1 MPRTAKKKKPAI
13 SSAKA
18 SKYDAHHKVIDNTYG
33 DFADLRHQLSESKE
47 DVAERAALL
56 KLFSECA
63 DSQRSW
69 LLLEDYFSKLTLSRK
84 DFSADDW
91 WGGLTQLSGDTR
103 LEELAL
109 VFMKSGRSVPNELMP
124 YANFSRF
131 AEVEQEEKDF
141 QLFKGLEEWMF
152 PPSPGH
158 LDAPRATI
166 QVYGRVVQD
175 KDLPGLNR
183 LGVEIHVIRPRTGD
197 RVKTLDDM
205 ADLTMRAA
213 HEQELFPADDWN
225 FIRWSSSIR
234 HDYDTEAELIPL
246 EGADLLK
253 WMVQWGKT
261 GRIALEG
268 EGKPIEFMG
277 RIIEM
282 EPDLEKDKSNL
293 YFTHTVKLPGKKSCP
308 MSDVVFFAGEPT
320 LALIGTEVFL
330 LRNAPSS
337 EVLGNWASKQKA
349 PVSKLTHRLLTNLR
363 KIKTTNGV
371 NWEQLCETHKA
382 TPRFVFEMAE
392 ETVRLKLLAKSESDK
407 SMWQWSGHEWI
418 REKSQKRKSIKP
430 EVLDDDRLEAA
441 VEWLK
446 RLDWF
451 TPEPGLWV
459 GDANPLFLESLHAAW
474 PDRPEA
480 DYVGDQEF
488 KRLFLQPKRLKPKL
502 IVRGSGIDWLSV
514 SAEWEE
520 EGMKLTD
527 RDLQQLAGASGSFVK
542 LPDAGWVQLDQ
553 KAVVEAQEAMADLGV
568 DGLTPIEQKI
578 GLEQAAHLDEE
589 GLAKFV
595 PTEELEELRGRLDEF
610 EGVDA
615 TELPENICAE
625 LRPYQKDGF
634 NFLCHLAKLK
644 LGGILADDMG
654 LGKTLQ
660 TLTWL
665 SWLKAN
671 RRKNAKPKPALV
683 ICPASVL
690 HNWRRESEKF
700 TPDMKVLVLESGQ
713 ARHNLRKFIPEHDIV
728 VTNYSILRRDLD
740 DLAKFAFRAVVLDE
754 AQFIKNPG
762 AQVTKSVKQL
772 KADHKLALTG
782 TPIENRMLDLW
793 SIVDFIQPNY
803 LGNQEHFG
811 QTYDLKVAE
820 KEEGAARIARRKLSA
835 KLRPLLLRRI
845 KKQVAKDLPDRVEQ
859 RLDCELPE
867 EQRKLYLAE
876 LKRSRE
882 QVMKAVKQ
890 KGIAKSKMHVLAA
903 LTRLRQICCHPGL
916 VGSDTGSGKMDTLFE
931 LVEPL
936 LEEGHKVLIFSQFVR
951 MLQILEKQ
959 CEDREIPTFLLT
971 GETKNRQEIVNQF
984 QEDESPSVF
993 LLSLRAAGTGLNLTS
1008 ASYVVIYDP
1017 WWNPAVEAQAID
1029 RTHRIGQTATVNAYK
1044 MISPGTVEEKIWDL
1058 QQQKAKTVS
1067 DVLGD
1072 DGFAKSLTQNDL
1084 EYLFSD

>member
-225 FIRWSSSIR
+225 FIRWSSGIR

-261 GRIALEG
+261 GRIELEG

-1044 MISPGTVEEKIWDL
+1044 MISPGTVEEKIWNV

>member
-1 MPRTAKKKKPAI
+1 MPRAAKKKKTSI

-47 DVAERAALL
+47 DVEERSSLL
-56 KLFSECA
+56 KMFADCP

-69 LLLEDYFSKLTLSRK
+69 LILEDYFDKLTLTRK
-84 DFSADDW
+84 DFSLDDW
-91 WGGLTQLSGDTR
+91 WGAMTQLKGDAR
-103 LEELAL
+103 LEQLAL

-124 YANFSRF
+124 YADFSRF
-131 AEVEQEEKDF
+131 AQVEEEEKDF
-141 QLFKGLEEWMF
+141 KLFKGLEEWMF
-152 PPSPGH
+152 PPSPSH
-158 LDAPRATI
+158 LDAPRASI
-166 QVYGRVVQD
+166 KVIAKIID
-175 KDLPGLNR
+175 DDDISGLNKFA
-183 LGVEIHVIRPRTGD
+183 VEIHVIRPRTGD
-197 RVKTLDDM
+197 RVKSLEDM

-213 HEQELFPADDWN
+213 HEQELFPSEDWQ
-225 FIRWSSSIR
+225 FIRWASDIR
-234 HDYDTEAELIPL
+234 HDYDEEAELIPL

-253 WMVQWGKT
+253 WLVQWGGT
-261 GRIALEG
+261 SRLTFEG
-268 EGKPIEFMG
+268 SNKSVRFMG
-277 RIIEM
+277 RVIEM
-282 EPDLEKDKSNL
+282 EPSLDKEKSNL
-293 YFTHTVKLPGKKSCP
+293 YFTHLVNLPNKKTCQ
-308 MSDVVFFAGEPT
+308 MADVTFFSGEPA
-320 LALIGTEVFL
+320 LALIESEVFL
-330 LRNAPSS
+330 LRNAPPA
-337 EVLGNWASKQKA
+337 EVLGGWKSKGRA
-349 PVSKLTHRLLTNLR
+349 PVSNLTHRLLTNLR
-363 KIKTTNGV
+363 KIKSTKGLE
-371 NWEQLCETHKA
+371 WEQLCQTHKA
-382 TPRFVFEMAE
+382 TPKFIFEMAD
-392 ETVRLKLLAKSESDK
+392 ETVNLKLEAKSEDDK
-407 SMWQWSGHEWI
+407 SIWQWSGHEWV
-418 REKSQKRKSIKP
+418 REKEQKKKTKKP
-430 EVLDDDRLEAA
+430 EVLDDERLEAA
-441 VEWLK
+441 VEWLR

-459 GDANPLFLESLHAAW
+459 GDANPFFLESLHAAW

-480 DYVGDQEF
+480 EYVGDTEF

-502 IVRGSGIDWLSV
+502 IVKGSGIDWLSV

-520 EGMKLTD
+520 EGLSLTD

-553 KAVVEAQEAMADLGV
+553 KAVIDAQEAMADLGV

-578 GLEQAAHLDEE
+578 GLEQAAHLDED
-589 GLAKFV
+589 GLSKFV
-595 PTEELEELRGRLDEF
+595 PSDELEQLRGRLDEF
-610 EGVDA
+610 EGVDV
-615 TELPENICAE
+615 TDLPDNVCAE

-634 NFLCHLAKLK
+634 NFLCHLSRLK
-644 LGGILADDMG
+644 LGGVLADDMG

-665 SWLKAN
+665 LWLKVN
-671 RRKNAKPKPALV
+671 RRKNTKPKPALV

-713 ARHNLRKFIPEHDIV
+713 ARHNLRKYIPEHDIV
-728 VTNYSILRRDLD
+728 VTNYSILRRDLE
-740 DLAKFAFRAVVLDE
+740 DLAKFSFKAVVLDE

-793 SIVDFIQPNY
+793 SIVDFIQPSY
-803 LGNQEHFG
+803 LGDQEHFT
-811 QTYDLKVAE
+811 QTYDIKVAE
-820 KEEGAARIARRKLSA
+820 KEEGVARIARRKLSA

-845 KKQVAKDLPDRVEQ
+845 KKQVAKDLPDRIEQ

-916 VGSDTGSGKMDTLFE
+916 VGSDTCSGKMDTLFE

-959 CEDREIPTFLLT
+959 FDDRKIPTFLLT
-971 GETKNRQEIVNQF
+971 GETKNRQEIVNEF
-984 QEDESPSVF
+984 QADESPSVF

-1029 RTHRIGQTATVNAYK
+1029 RTHRIGQTSTVNAYK

-1072 DGFAKSLTQNDL
+1072 EGFAKSLTQNDL

>member
-225 FIRWSSSIR
+225 FIRWSSGIR

-261 GRIALEG
+261 GRIELEG

-1084 EYLFSD
+1084 EFLFSD

>member
-1 MPRTAKKKKPAI
+1 MP
-13 SSAKA
+13 
-18 SKYDAHHKVIDNTYG
+18 
-33 DFADLRHQLSESKE
+33 
-47 DVAERAALL
+47 DV
-56 KLFSECA
+56 
-63 DSQRSW
+63 
-69 LLLEDYFSKLTLSRK
+69 
-84 DFSADDW
+84 
-91 WGGLTQLSGDTR
+91 
-103 LEELAL
+103 
-109 VFMKSGRSVPNELMP
+109 GR
-124 YANFSRF
+124 
-131 AEVEQEEKDF
+131 D
-141 QLFKGLEEWMF
+141 
-152 PPSPGH
+152 
-158 LDAPRATI
+158 
-166 QVYGRVVQD
+166 
-175 KDLPGLNR
+175 
-183 LGVEIHVIRPRTGD
+183 
-197 RVKTLDDM
+197 
-205 ADLTMRAA
+205 
-213 HEQELFPADDWN
+213 
-225 FIRWSSSIR
+225 
-234 HDYDTEAELIPL
+234 
-246 EGADLLK
+246 
-253 WMVQWGKT
+253 
-261 GRIALEG
+261 
-268 EGKPIEFMG
+268 
-277 RIIEM
+277 
-282 EPDLEKDKSNL
+282 
-293 YFTHTVKLPGKKSCP
+293 
-308 MSDVVFFAGEPT
+308 FFAGEPT

-330 LRNAPSS
+330 LRNAPSA

-392 ETVRLKLLAKSESDK
+392 DTVRLKLLAKSESDN

-418 REKSQKRKSIKP
+418 REKSQKRKSKKP

-520 EGMKLTD
+520 EGLKLTD

-610 EGVDA
+610 EGVDV

-671 RRKNAKPKPALV
+671 RRKNSKPKPALV

-845 KKQVAKDLPDRVEQ
+845 KKQVAKDLPDRIEQ

-867 EQRKLYLAE
+867 EQRMLYLAE

-916 VGSDTGSGKMDTLFE
+916 VGSDTSSGKMDTLFE

-1084 EYLFSD
+1084 EFLFSD

>member
-1 MPRTAKKKKPAI
+1 M
-13 SSAKA
+13 
-18 SKYDAHHKVIDNTYG
+18 D
-33 DFADLRHQLSESKE
+33 
-47 DVAERAALL
+47 
-56 KLFSECA
+56 
-63 DSQRSW
+63 
-69 LLLEDYFSKLTLSRK
+69 
-84 DFSADDW
+84 
-91 WGGLTQLSGDTR
+91 
-103 LEELAL
+103 
-109 VFMKSGRSVPNELMP
+109 
-124 YANFSRF
+124 
-131 AEVEQEEKDF
+131 
-141 QLFKGLEEWMF
+141 
-152 PPSPGH
+152 
-158 LDAPRATI
+158 
-166 QVYGRVVQD
+166 
-175 KDLPGLNR
+175 
-183 LGVEIHVIRPRTGD
+183 
-197 RVKTLDDM
+197 
-205 ADLTMRAA
+205 
-213 HEQELFPADDWN
+213 
-225 FIRWSSSIR
+225 
-234 HDYDTEAELIPL
+234 
-246 EGADLLK
+246 
-253 WMVQWGKT
+253 
-261 GRIALEG
+261 LEG
-268 EGKPIEFMG
+268 EKKPIEFLG

-282 EPDLEKDKSNL
+282 EPHLDKSKSEL
-293 YFTHTVKLPGKKSCP
+293 FFTHEVILPGKKTCALSE
-308 MSDVVFFAGEPT
+308 VRFFAGEPA
-320 LALIGTEVFL
+320 LALICNEVFL
-330 LRNAPSS
+330 LRNPPPQ
-337 EVLGNWASKQKA
+337 EVLGNWAKMQKA
-349 PVSKLTHRLLTNLR
+349 PVSKLTHRLLTKLR
-363 KIKTTNGV
+363 KITTTNGV
-371 NWEQLCETHKA
+371 NWSQLCKTHKA
-382 TPRFVFEMAE
+382 KPRFVFEMAND
-392 ETVRLKLLAKSESDK
+392 TVRLKLLAKSESDK
-407 SMWQWSGHEWI
+407 SLWQWNGHEWI
-418 REKSQKRKSIKP
+418 HEQSGSQKANKP

-441 VEWLK
+441 VAWLQ

-459 GDANPLFLESLHAAW
+459 GDANPHFLESLHTAW
-474 PDRPEA
+474 PDKPDAE
-480 DYVGDQEF
+480 YLGDEEF

-527 RDLQQLAGASGSFVK
+527 RDLQQLAGASGNFVN

-553 KAVVEAQEAMADLGV
+553 KAVQDAQEAMADLGV
-568 DGLTPIEQKI
+568 DGLSALEQKI
-578 GLEQAAHLDEE
+578 RIEQAAHLDED

-595 PTEELEELRGRLDEF
+595 PSEELEQLRGRLDEF
-610 EGVDA
+610 EGVEVTA
-615 TELPENICAE
+615 LPDGVCAQM
-625 LRPYQKDGF
+625 RPYQLDGF

-665 SWLKAN
+665 SWLRTS
-671 RRKNAKPKPALV
+671 RRKNAKTKPSLV
-683 ICPASVL
+683 VCPASVL
-690 HNWRRESEKF
+690 HNWRRESERF

-713 ARHNLRKFIPEHDIV
+713 ARHNLRKKVPDHDIV
-728 VTNYSILRRDLD
+728 VTNYSILRRDLEA
-740 DLAKFAFRAVVLDE
+740 LSKFDFRAIILDE
-754 AQFIKNPG
+754 AQFIKNPS
-762 AQVTKSVKQL
+762 AQVTKSVKEL

-793 SIVDFIQPNY
+793 SIVDFVQPNY
-803 LGNQEHFG
+803 LGNQDHFS
-811 QTYDLKVAE
+811 QVYDLRGAE
-820 KEEGAARIARRKLSA
+820 KDESAARIARRKLSA
-835 KLRPLLLRRI
+835 KLRPLLLRRV

-890 KGIAKSKMHVLAA
+890 KGVAKSKMHVLAA

-916 VGSDTGSGKMDTLFE
+916 VGSDTESGKMDTLYE

-936 LEEGHKVLIFSQFVR
+936 LEEGHKVLVFSQFVR

-959 CEDREIPTFLLT
+959 CEDRAMPTYMLT
-971 GETKNRQEIVNQF
+971 GETKNRQDVVNAF
-984 QEDESPSVF
+984 QEDESPAVF

-1072 DGFAKSLTQNDL
+1072 DGFAKGLTTNDL

>member
-1 MPRTAKKKKPAI
+1 
-13 SSAKA
+13 
-18 SKYDAHHKVIDNTYG
+18 
-33 DFADLRHQLSESKE
+33 
-47 DVAERAALL
+47 
-56 KLFSECA
+56 
-63 DSQRSW
+63 
-69 LLLEDYFSKLTLSRK
+69 
-84 DFSADDW
+84 
-91 WGGLTQLSGDTR
+91 
-103 LEELAL
+103 
-109 VFMKSGRSVPNELMP
+109 
-124 YANFSRF
+124 
-131 AEVEQEEKDF
+131 
-141 QLFKGLEEWMF
+141 
-152 PPSPGH
+152 
-158 LDAPRATI
+158 
-166 QVYGRVVQD
+166 
-175 KDLPGLNR
+175 
-183 LGVEIHVIRPRTGD
+183 
-197 RVKTLDDM
+197 
-205 ADLTMRAA
+205 
-213 HEQELFPADDWN
+213 
-225 FIRWSSSIR
+225 
-234 HDYDTEAELIPL
+234 
-246 EGADLLK
+246 
-253 WMVQWGKT
+253 
-261 GRIALEG
+261 
-268 EGKPIEFMG
+268 
-277 RIIEM
+277 
-282 EPDLEKDKSNL
+282 
-293 YFTHTVKLPGKKSCP
+293 
-308 MSDVVFFAGEPT
+308 
-320 LALIGTEVFL
+320 
-330 LRNAPSS
+330 
-337 EVLGNWASKQKA
+337 
-349 PVSKLTHRLLTNLR
+349 
-363 KIKTTNGV
+363 
-371 NWEQLCETHKA
+371 
-382 TPRFVFEMAE
+382 
-392 ETVRLKLLAKSESDK
+392 
-407 SMWQWSGHEWI
+407 
-418 REKSQKRKSIKP
+418 
-430 EVLDDDRLEAA
+430 
-441 VEWLK
+441 
-446 RLDWF
+446 
-451 TPEPGLWV
+451 
-459 GDANPLFLESLHAAW
+459 
-474 PDRPEA
+474 
-480 DYVGDQEF
+480 
-488 KRLFLQPKRLKPKL
+488 
-502 IVRGSGIDWLSV
+502 
-514 SAEWEE
+514 
-520 EGMKLTD
+520 
-527 RDLQQLAGASGSFVK
+527 
-542 LPDAGWVQLDQ
+542 GWVQLDQ
-553 KAVVEAQEAMADLGV
+553 KAVGEAQEAMADLGV

>member
-225 FIRWSSSIR
+225 FIRWSSGIR

-261 GRIALEG
+261 GRIELEG

-418 REKSQKRKSIKP
+418 REKSQKRQSIKP

>member
-1 MPRTAKKKKPAI
+1 
-13 SSAKA
+13 
-18 SKYDAHHKVIDNTYG
+18 
-33 DFADLRHQLSESKE
+33 
-47 DVAERAALL
+47 
-56 KLFSECA
+56 
-63 DSQRSW
+63 
-69 LLLEDYFSKLTLSRK
+69 
-84 DFSADDW
+84 
-91 WGGLTQLSGDTR
+91 
-103 LEELAL
+103 
-109 VFMKSGRSVPNELMP
+109 
-124 YANFSRF
+124 
-131 AEVEQEEKDF
+131 
-141 QLFKGLEEWMF
+141 
-152 PPSPGH
+152 
-158 LDAPRATI
+158 
-166 QVYGRVVQD
+166 
-175 KDLPGLNR
+175 
-183 LGVEIHVIRPRTGD
+183 
-197 RVKTLDDM
+197 
-205 ADLTMRAA
+205 
-213 HEQELFPADDWN
+213 
-225 FIRWSSSIR
+225 
-234 HDYDTEAELIPL
+234 
-246 EGADLLK
+246 
-253 WMVQWGKT
+253 
-261 GRIALEG
+261 
-268 EGKPIEFMG
+268 
-277 RIIEM
+277 
-282 EPDLEKDKSNL
+282 
-293 YFTHTVKLPGKKSCP
+293 
-308 MSDVVFFAGEPT
+308 
-320 LALIGTEVFL
+320 
-330 LRNAPSS
+330 
-337 EVLGNWASKQKA
+337 
-349 PVSKLTHRLLTNLR
+349 
-363 KIKTTNGV
+363 
-371 NWEQLCETHKA
+371 
-382 TPRFVFEMAE
+382 
-392 ETVRLKLLAKSESDK
+392 
-407 SMWQWSGHEWI
+407 
-418 REKSQKRKSIKP
+418 
-430 EVLDDDRLEAA
+430 
-441 VEWLK
+441 
-446 RLDWF
+446 
-451 TPEPGLWV
+451 
-459 GDANPLFLESLHAAW
+459 
-474 PDRPEA
+474 
-480 DYVGDQEF
+480 
-488 KRLFLQPKRLKPKL
+488 
-502 IVRGSGIDWLSV
+502 LSV

-520 EGMKLTD
+520 EGLSLTD

-553 KAVVEAQEAMADLGV
+553 KAVVDAQEAMADLGV

-578 GLEQAAHLDEE
+578 GLEQAAHLDED
-589 GLAKFV
+589 GLSKFV
-595 PTEELEELRGRLDEF
+595 PSNELEQLRGRLDEF

-615 TELPENICAE
+615 TDIPDNVCAE
-625 LRPYQKDGF
+625 LRPYQKEGF
-634 NFLCHLAKLK
+634 NFLCHLSRLK

-665 SWLKAN
+665 LWLKVN
-671 RRKNAKPKPALV
+671 RRKNAKAKPALV

-713 ARHNLRKFIPEHDIV
+713 ARHNLRKYIPEHDIV
-728 VTNYSILRRDLD
+728 VTNYSILRRDLEE
-740 DLAKFAFRAVVLDE
+740 LSKFAFRAVVLDE

-793 SIVDFIQPNY
+793 SIVDFIQPSY
-803 LGNQEHFG
+803 LGDQEHFG

-820 KEEGAARIARRKLSA
+820 KEEGVARIARRKLSA

-845 KKQVAKDLPDRVEQ
+845 KKQVAKDLPDRIEQ

-916 VGSDTGSGKMDTLFE
+916 VGSDTASGKMDTLFE

-959 CEDREIPTFLLT
+959 CEDRKIPTYLLT

-984 QEDESPSVF
+984 QEDEDPSVF

-1029 RTHRIGQTATVNAYK
+1029 RTHRIGQTSTVNAYK

-1058 QQQKAKTVS
+1058 QQQKAKTVA

-1072 DGFAKSLTQNDL
+1072 EGFAKNLTQNDL

>member
-225 FIRWSSSIR
+225 FIRWSSGIR

-261 GRIALEG
+261 GRIELEG
-268 EGKPIEFMG
+268 EVKPIEFMG

-1029 RTHRIGQTATVNAYK
+1029 RTPRIGQTATVNAYK

>member
-1 MPRTAKKKKPAI
+1 MPRTAKKKKPVI

-152 PPSPGH
+152 PPSLGH
-158 LDAPRATI
+158 LDAPRATVK
-166 QVYGRVVQD
+166 VYGRVIKD
-175 KDLPGLNR
+175 KELPGLNR

-225 FIRWSSSIR
+225 FVRWSSAIR
-234 HDYDTEAELIPL
+234 NDYDTEAELIPL

-253 WMVQWGKT
+253 WLVQWGKT
-261 GRIALEG
+261 DRIELES

-308 MSDVVFFAGEPT
+308 MSDVIFFAGEPT

-330 LRNAPSS
+330 LRNAPSA

-392 ETVRLKLLAKSESDK
+392 ETVRLKLLAKSESDN

-418 REKSQKRKSIKP
+418 REKSQKRKSKKP

-520 EGMKLTD
+520 EGLKLTD

-610 EGVDA
+610 EGVDV

-625 LRPYQKDGF
+625 LRPYQKEGF

-671 RRKNAKPKPALV
+671 RRKNSKPKPALV

-845 KKQVAKDLPDRVEQ
+845 KKQVAKDLPDRIEQ

-867 EQRKLYLAE
+867 EQRMLYLAE

-916 VGSDTGSGKMDTLFE
+916 VGSDTSSGKMDTLFE

-1084 EYLFSD
+1084 EFLFSD

>member
-1 MPRTAKKKKPAI
+1 MPRAVKKKKNTI

-47 DVAERAALL
+47 DVAERSSLL
-56 KLFSECA
+56 KMFADCP

-69 LLLEDYFSKLTLSRK
+69 LLLEDYFDKLTLARK
-84 DFSADDW
+84 DFSLDDW
-91 WGGLTQLSGDTR
+91 WGGVTQLKGDAR
-103 LEELAL
+103 LEQLAL

-124 YANFSRF
+124 YADFSRF
-131 AEVEQEEKDF
+131 AEVEEEEKDF
-141 QLFKGLEEWMF
+141 KLFKGLEEWMF
-152 PPSPGH
+152 PPTPVH
-158 LDAPRATI
+158 LDAPRANLKVI
-166 QVYGRVVQD
+166 AKIVEN
-175 KDLPGLNR
+175 KEIPGLSQ
-183 LGVEIHVIRPRTGD
+183 LGIEIHIIRPRTGD
-197 RVKTLDDM
+197 RIKSLEDM

-213 HEQELFPADDWN
+213 HEQELFSAEHWN
-225 FIRWSSSIR
+225 FIRWASDIR
-234 HDYDTEAELIPL
+234 HDYDVEAELILL
-246 EGADLLK
+246 EGADILR
-253 WMVQWGKT
+253 WMVQWGKSGIIGIGGT
-261 GRIALEG
+261 DDSMR
-268 EGKPIEFMG
+268 FMG
-277 RIIEM
+277 QIIEM
-282 EPDLEKDKSNL
+282 EPSLDNEKSNL
-293 YFTHTVKLPGKKSCP
+293 YFTHLIKMPDGKTCK
-308 MSDVVFFAGEPT
+308 MSDVSFFSGEPA
-320 LALIGTEVFL
+320 LAYINSEIFL
-330 LRNAPSS
+330 LRNSPAS
-337 EVLGNWASKQKA
+337 EILGSWASKEKA

-363 KIKTTNGV
+363 KIKSTKGL
-371 NWEQLCETHKA
+371 NWEQLCDTHKA
-382 TPRFVFEMAE
+382 TPKFVFEMAD
-392 ETVRLKLLAKSESDK
+392 ETVNLKLKAISETDK
-407 SMWQWSGHEWI
+407 SIWEWSGHEWM
-418 REKSQKRKSIKP
+418 REKEKKKNSKKP
-430 EVLDDDRLEAA
+430 EVLDDLRLEAA

-459 GDANPLFLESLHAAW
+459 GDANPLFLESLHSAW

-480 DYVGDQEF
+480 EYVGDSEF

-502 IVRGSGIDWLSV
+502 IVKGSGIDWLSV
-514 SAEWEE
+514 SAELEE
-520 EGMKLTD
+520 EGLSLTD

-553 KAVVEAQEAMADLGV
+553 QAVTDAQEAMADLGV

-589 GLAKFV
+589 GLSNFV
-595 PTEELEELRGRLDEF
+595 PSNELEQLRGRLDEF
-610 EGVDA
+610 EGIDA
-615 TELPENICAE
+615 TELPENVCAE

-634 NFLCHLAKLK
+634 NFLCHISKLK

-665 SWLKAN
+665 LWLKVS
-671 RRKNAKPKPALV
+671 RRKNAKAKPALV

-713 ARHNLRKFIPEHDIV
+713 ARHNLRKFIPENDIV
-728 VTNYSILRRDLD
+728 VTNYSILRRDLEE
-740 DLAKFAFRAVVLDE
+740 LSKFAFRAVVLDE

-803 LGNQEHFG
+803 LGDQEHFG
-811 QTYDLKVAE
+811 QTYDLKVSE
-820 KEEGAARIARRKLSA
+820 KEEGVARIARRKLSA

-845 KKQVAKDLPDRVEQ
+845 KKQVAKDLPDRIEQ

-916 VGSDTGSGKMDTLFE
+916 VGSDTASGKMDTLFE

-959 CEDREIPTFLLT
+959 FEDRKIPTYLLT
-971 GETKNRQEIVNQF
+971 GETKNRQEIVNDF
-984 QEDESPSVF
+984 QGDKDPSAF

-1029 RTHRIGQTATVNAYK
+1029 RTHRIGQTSTVNAYK

-1058 QQQKAKTVS
+1058 QQQKAKTVA

-1072 DGFAKSLTQNDL
+1072 ETFAKNLTQNDL

>member
-109 VFMKSGRSVPNELMP
+109 MFMKSGRSVPNELMP

-152 PPSPGH
+152 PPSLGH

-225 FIRWSSSIR
+225 FIRWSSGIR

-261 GRIALEG
+261 GRIELEG

-418 REKSQKRKSIKP
+418 REKSQKRKSNKP

>member
-1 MPRTAKKKKPAI
+1 
-13 SSAKA
+13 
-18 SKYDAHHKVIDNTYG
+18 
-33 DFADLRHQLSESKE
+33 
-47 DVAERAALL
+47 
-56 KLFSECA
+56 
-63 DSQRSW
+63 
-69 LLLEDYFSKLTLSRK
+69 LLEDYFSKLTLSRK

-91 WGGLTQLSGDTR
+91 WGDLTQLSGDTR
-103 LEELAL
+103 LEQLAL

-158 LDAPRATI
+158 LDAPRATVK
-166 QVYGRVVQD
+166 VYGRIVQD
-175 KDLPGLNR
+175 KELPGLNR
-183 LGVEIHVIRPRTGD
+183 LGVEIHVVRPRTGD

-225 FIRWSSSIR
+225 FIRWASGIR
-234 HDYDTEAELIPL
+234 SDYDTEAELIPL

-261 GRIALEG
+261 GRIELEG
-268 EGKPIEFMG
+268 EGNPIEFMG

-282 EPDLEKDKSNL
+282 EPDLEKGKSNL
-293 YFTHTVKLPGKKSCP
+293 YFTHTVKLPGKKSRP

-320 LALIGTEVFL
+320 LALIGAEVFL

-363 KIKTTNGV
+363 KIKTTNGI

-382 TPRFVFEMAE
+382 TPRFIFEMAE
-392 ETVRLKLLAKSESDK
+392 ETVRLKLLAKSESDQ

-418 REKSQKRKSIKP
+418 REKSQKRKSKKP
-430 EVLDDDRLEAA
+430 EVLDDERLEAS
-441 VEWLK
+441 VEWLR

-459 GDANPLFLESLHAAW
+459 GDATPLFLESLHAAW
-474 PDRPEA
+474 PDRPQA

-520 EGMKLTD
+520 EGMKLSD

-595 PTEELEELRGRLDEF
+595 PSGELEELRGRLDEF
-610 EGVDA
+610 EGVDV
-615 TELPENICAE
+615 TELPANICAE
-625 LRPYQKDGF
+625 LRPYQKEGF
-634 NFLCHLAKLK
+634 NFLCHLARLK

-665 SWLKAN
+665 KWLKSN

-811 QTYDLKVAE
+811 QIYDLKVAE

-916 VGSDTGSGKMDTLFE
+916 VGSDTSSGKMDTLFE

-984 QEDESPSVF
+984 QDDESPSVF

>member
-1 MPRTAKKKKPAI
+1 M
-13 SSAKA
+13 
-18 SKYDAHHKVIDNTYG
+18 
-33 DFADLRHQLSESKE
+33 
-47 DVAERAALL
+47 
-56 KLFSECA
+56 
-63 DSQRSW
+63 
-69 LLLEDYFSKLTLSRK
+69 
-84 DFSADDW
+84 
-91 WGGLTQLSGDTR
+91 
-103 LEELAL
+103 
-109 VFMKSGRSVPNELMP
+109 
-124 YANFSRF
+124 
-131 AEVEQEEKDF
+131 
-141 QLFKGLEEWMF
+141 
-152 PPSPGH
+152 
-158 LDAPRATI
+158 
-166 QVYGRVVQD
+166 
-175 KDLPGLNR
+175 
-183 LGVEIHVIRPRTGD
+183 
-197 RVKTLDDM
+197 
-205 ADLTMRAA
+205 
-213 HEQELFPADDWN
+213 
-225 FIRWSSSIR
+225 
-234 HDYDTEAELIPL
+234 
-246 EGADLLK
+246 
-253 WMVQWGKT
+253 
-261 GRIALEG
+261 
-268 EGKPIEFMG
+268 
-277 RIIEM
+277 
-282 EPDLEKDKSNL
+282 
-293 YFTHTVKLPGKKSCP
+293 
-308 MSDVVFFAGEPT
+308 
-320 LALIGTEVFL
+320 
-330 LRNAPSS
+330 
-337 EVLGNWASKQKA
+337 
-349 PVSKLTHRLLTNLR
+349 LTNLR

-392 ETVRLKLLAKSESDK
+392 ETVRLKLLAKSQSDN

-418 REKSQKRKSIKP
+418 REKSQKRKSKKP

-610 EGVDA
+610 EGVDV

-671 RRKNAKPKPALV
+671 RRKNSKPKPALV

-867 EQRKLYLAE
+867 EQRTLYLAE

-916 VGSDTGSGKMDTLFE
+916 VGSDTSSGKMDTLFE

-1084 EYLFSD
+1084 EFLFSD

>member
-18 SKYDAHHKVIDNTYG
+18 SKYDAHHKVIDNAYG

-225 FIRWSSSIR
+225 FIRWSSGIR

-261 GRIALEG
+261 GRIELEG

-418 REKSQKRKSIKP
+418 RDKSQKRKSIKP

>member
-225 FIRWSSSIR
+225 FIRWSSGIR

-261 GRIALEG
+261 GRIELEG

-418 REKSQKRKSIKP
+418 REKSQKRKSNKP

-671 RRKNAKPKPALV
+671 RRKNATPKPALV

>member
-1 MPRTAKKKKPAI
+1 MPRTAKKKKPI
-13 SSAKA
+13 VSSAKA
-18 SKYDAHHKVIDNTYG
+18 SKYDAHHAVINNTYG

-47 DVAERAALL
+47 DVAERAKLL
-56 KLFSECA
+56 QIFSACN

-69 LLLEDYFSKLTLSRK
+69 LLLEDYFNKLNLARK
-84 DFSADDW
+84 DFSQDDW
-91 WGGLTQLSGDTR
+91 WGGMAKTSGDVR
-103 LEELAL
+103 LEDLAL
-109 VFMKSGRSVPNELMP
+109 VFMKSGRSVPNELMS
-124 YANFSRF
+124 YANFTRF
-131 AEVEQEEKDF
+131 AEVEQAEKDH

-152 PPSPGH
+152 PPTPVH
-158 LDAPRATI
+158 LDAPRAAL
-166 QVYGRVVQD
+166 RVVGRLVED
-175 KDLPGLNR
+175 TELPGLHK

-213 HEQELFPADDWN
+213 HEQELFPSNDWS
-225 FIRWSSSIR
+225 FIRWSSGVR

-246 EGADLLK
+246 DGAELLK
-253 WMVQWGKT
+253 WLVQWGKS
-261 GRIALEG
+261 GRIDLEG
-268 EGKPIEFMG
+268 EKKPIQFLG

-282 EPDLEKDKSNL
+282 EPHLEKAKSDL
-293 YFTHTVKLPGKKSCP
+293 FFTHEVKLPDKKTCTLSE
-308 MSDVVFFAGEPT
+308 VRFFAGDPT
-320 LALIGTEVFL
+320 LALIGGEVFL
-330 LRNAPSS
+330 LRNSPSH
-337 EVLGNWASKQKA
+337 EVLGNWAKMKRA
-349 PVSKLTHRLLTNLR
+349 PVSKLTHRLLTKLR
-363 KIKTTNGV
+363 KITTNNGV
-371 NWEQLCETHKA
+371 NWEQLCKTHKA
-382 TPRFVFEMAE
+382 TPRFVFEMASD
-392 ETVRLKLLAKSESDK
+392 TVRLKLLAKSESDK
-407 SMWQWSGHEWI
+407 SLWQWNGHEWV
-418 REKSQKRKSIKP
+418 REQSGKQKPNKP
-430 EVLDDDRLEAA
+430 EVLDDERLEAA
-441 VEWLK
+441 VGWLK

-474 PDRPEA
+474 PDKPDAE
-480 DYVGDQEF
+480 YLGDTEF

-520 EGMKLTD
+520 EGLKLTE
-527 RDLQQLAGASGSFVK
+527 RDLQQLAAASGNFVN

-553 KAVVEAQEAMADLGV
+553 KAVQDAQEAMADLGV
-568 DGLTPIEQKI
+568 DGLSAVEQKV
-578 GLEQAAHLDEE
+578 GLEQAAHLDED

-595 PTEELEELRGRLDEF
+595 PSEELEQLRGRLDEF
-610 EGVDA
+610 EGVEH
-615 TELPENICAE
+615 TELPDGIHAE
-625 LRPYQKDGF
+625 LRPYQVEGF
-634 NFLCHLAKLK
+634 SFLCHLSKFK

-660 TLTWL
+660 TLAWL
-665 SWLKAN
+665 LWLRTS
-671 RRKNAKPKPALV
+671 RRKNAKTKPTLV
-683 ICPASVL
+683 VCPASVL
-690 HNWRRESEKF
+690 HNWRRESERF
-700 TPDMKVLVLESGQ
+700 TPKMKVLVLESGR
-713 ARHNLRKFIPEHDIV
+713 ARHNLRKRIPDYDIV

-740 DLAKFAFRAVVLDE
+740 ELAKFAFRAIVLDE

-762 AQVTKSVKQL
+762 AQVTKSVKEL

-793 SIVDFIQPNY
+793 SIVDFVQPNY
-803 LGNQEHFG
+803 LGNQQHFS
-811 QTYDLKVAE
+811 QVYDLRASE
-820 KEEGAARIARRKLSA
+820 KDENAARLGRKKLSA
-835 KLRPLLLRRI
+835 KLRPLLLRRV
-845 KKQVAKDLPDRVEQ
+845 KKQVAKDLPDRIEQ

-882 QVMKAVKQ
+882 QVMKAVQQ
-890 KGIAKSKMHVLAA
+890 KGVAKSKMHVLAA

-916 VGSDTGSGKMDTLFE
+916 VGSDTESGKMDTLFE

-936 LEEGHKVLIFSQFVR
+936 LEEGHKVLVFSQFVR
-951 MLQILEKQ
+951 MLQILEKE
-959 CEDREIPTFLLT
+959 CSDREMPTYMLT
-971 GETKNRQEIVNQF
+971 GETKNRQDVVNAF
-984 QEDESPSVF
+984 QEAESPSVF

-1058 QQQKAKTVS
+1058 QQRKAKTVS
-1067 DVLGD
+1067 DVLGE
-1072 DGFAKSLTQNDL
+1072 DGFAKGLTTNDL

>member
-1 MPRTAKKKKPAI
+1 MPRAKKKKQPI

-18 SKYDAHHKVIDNTYG
+18 SKYDAHHKVIDSTYG

-47 DVAERAALL
+47 DVAERANLL
-56 KLFSECA
+56 EIFSTCE

-69 LLLEDYFSKLTLSRK
+69 LLLEDYFNKLSLARK
-84 DFSADDW
+84 DFSQDDW
-91 WGGLTQLSGDTR
+91 WAGMSQTQGEKR
-103 LEELAL
+103 LEDLAL

-124 YANFSRF
+124 HANFSRF
-131 AEVEQEEKDF
+131 AQVEKAEKDH

-152 PPSPGH
+152 PPTPAH
-158 LDAPRATI
+158 LDSPRAAL
-166 QVYGRVVQD
+166 RVVGRLVED
-175 KDLPGLNR
+175 ADLPGLHK

-197 RVKTLDDM
+197 RVKTLEDM

-213 HEQELFPADDWN
+213 HEQELFTANDWS
-225 FIRWSSSIR
+225 FIRWSSGIR
-234 HDYDTEAELIPL
+234 HDYDTDAELLPID
-246 EGADLLK
+246 GAELLK
-253 WMVQWGKT
+253 WLVQWGKC
-261 GRIALEG
+261 GRLDLEG
-268 EGKPIEFMG
+268 EKKPIEFLG

-282 EPDLEKDKSNL
+282 EPHLDKSKSEL
-293 YFTHTVKLPGKKSCP
+293 FFTHEVILPGKKTCALSE
-308 MSDVVFFAGEPT
+308 VRFFAGEPS
-320 LALIGTEVFL
+320 LALICNEVFL
-330 LRNAPSS
+330 LRNPPPQ
-337 EVLGNWASKQKA
+337 EVLGNWAKMQKA
-349 PVSKLTHRLLTNLR
+349 PVSKLTHRLLTKLR
-363 KIKTTNGV
+363 KVTTTNGV
-371 NWEQLCETHKA
+371 NWSQLCKTHKA
-382 TPRFVFEMAE
+382 TPRFVFEMAND
-392 ETVRLKLLAKSESDK
+392 TVRLKLLAKSESDK
-407 SMWQWSGHEWI
+407 SLWQWNGHEWI
-418 REKSQKRKSIKP
+418 HEQTSSQKANKP

-441 VEWLK
+441 VGWLQ

-459 GDANPLFLESLHAAW
+459 GDANPHFLESLHDAW
-474 PDRPEA
+474 PDKPDAE
-480 DYVGDQEF
+480 YLGDEEF

-527 RDLQQLAGASGSFVK
+527 RDLQQLAAASGNFVN
-542 LPDAGWVQLDQ
+542 LPDAGWVQLDL
-553 KAVVEAQEAMADLGV
+553 KAVQDAQEAMADLGV
-568 DGLTPIEQKI
+568 DGLSALEQKI
-578 GLEQAAHLDEE
+578 RIEQAAHLDED

-595 PTEELEELRGRLDEF
+595 PSEELEQLRGRLDEF
-610 EGVDA
+610 EGIEVTA
-615 TELPENICAE
+615 LPDGVCAQM
-625 LRPYQKDGF
+625 RPYQLDGF
-634 NFLCHLAKLK
+634 NFLCHLANLK

-665 SWLKAN
+665 SWLRTS
-671 RRKNAKPKPALV
+671 RRKNAKTKPSLV
-683 ICPASVL
+683 VCPASVL
-690 HNWRRESEKF
+690 HNWRRESERF

-713 ARHNLRKFIPEHDIV
+713 ARHNLRKKVPDHDIV
-728 VTNYSILRRDLD
+728 VTNYSILRRDLEA
-740 DLAKFAFRAVVLDE
+740 LSKFAFRAIILDE

-762 AQVTKSVKQL
+762 AQVTKSVKEL

-793 SIVDFIQPNY
+793 SIVDFVQPNY
-803 LGNQEHFG
+803 LGNQDHFS
-811 QTYDLKVAE
+811 QVYDLRGAE
-820 KEEGAARIARRKLSA
+820 KDESAARIARRKLSA
-835 KLRPLLLRRI
+835 KLRPLLLRRV

-890 KGIAKSKMHVLAA
+890 KGVAKSKMHVLAA

-916 VGSDTGSGKMDTLFE
+916 VGSDTESGKMDTLYE

-936 LEEGHKVLIFSQFVR
+936 LEEGHKVLVFSQFVR

-959 CEDREIPTFLLT
+959 CEDRSMPTYMLT
-971 GETKNRQEIVNQF
+971 GETKNRQDIVNAF
-984 QEDESPSVF
+984 QEDESPAIF

-1072 DGFAKSLTQNDL
+1072 DGFAKGLTTNDL

>member
-225 FIRWSSSIR
+225 FIRWSSGIR

-261 GRIALEG
+261 GRIELEG

-418 REKSQKRKSIKP
+418 RDKSQKRKSIKP

-1084 EYLFSD
+1084 EFLFSD

>member
-1 MPRTAKKKKPAI
+1 MP
-13 SSAKA
+13 
-18 SKYDAHHKVIDNTYG
+18 
-33 DFADLRHQLSESKE
+33 
-47 DVAERAALL
+47 DV
-56 KLFSECA
+56 
-63 DSQRSW
+63 
-69 LLLEDYFSKLTLSRK
+69 
-84 DFSADDW
+84 
-91 WGGLTQLSGDTR
+91 
-103 LEELAL
+103 
-109 VFMKSGRSVPNELMP
+109 GR
-124 YANFSRF
+124 
-131 AEVEQEEKDF
+131 D
-141 QLFKGLEEWMF
+141 
-152 PPSPGH
+152 
-158 LDAPRATI
+158 
-166 QVYGRVVQD
+166 
-175 KDLPGLNR
+175 
-183 LGVEIHVIRPRTGD
+183 
-197 RVKTLDDM
+197 
-205 ADLTMRAA
+205 
-213 HEQELFPADDWN
+213 
-225 FIRWSSSIR
+225 
-234 HDYDTEAELIPL
+234 
-246 EGADLLK
+246 
-253 WMVQWGKT
+253 
-261 GRIALEG
+261 
-268 EGKPIEFMG
+268 
-277 RIIEM
+277 
-282 EPDLEKDKSNL
+282 
-293 YFTHTVKLPGKKSCP
+293 
-308 MSDVVFFAGEPT
+308 FFAGEPT

-330 LRNAPSS
+330 LRNAPSA

-392 ETVRLKLLAKSESDK
+392 DTVRLKLLAKSESDN

-418 REKSQKRKSIKP
+418 REKSQKRKSKKP

-520 EGMKLTD
+520 EGLKLTD

-610 EGVDA
+610 EGVDV

-665 SWLKAN
+665 SWLKGN
-671 RRKNAKPKPALV
+671 RRKNSKPKPALV

-845 KKQVAKDLPDRVEQ
+845 KKQVAKDLPDRIEQ

-867 EQRKLYLAE
+867 EQRMLYLAE

-916 VGSDTGSGKMDTLFE
+916 VGSDTSSGKMDTLFE

-1084 EYLFSD
+1084 EFLFSD

>member
-225 FIRWSSSIR
+225 FIRWSSGIR

-261 GRIALEG
+261 GRIELEG

-835 KLRPLLLRRI
+835 KLRPLWLRRI

>member
-56 KLFSECA
+56 KLFSECT

-124 YANFSRF
+124 FANFSRF

-158 LDAPRATI
+158 LDAPRATVKI
-166 QVYGRVVQD
+166 YARIVQD
-175 KDLPGLNR
+175 KELPGLNR

-225 FIRWSSSIR
+225 FIRWSSGIR
-234 HDYDTEAELIPL
+234 HEYDIEAELIPL

-253 WMVQWGKT
+253 WLVQWGKT
-261 GRIALEG
+261 DRIELES

-293 YFTHTVKLPGKKSCP
+293 YFTHTIKLPGKKSCP
-308 MSDVVFFAGEPT
+308 MSNVIFFAGEPT

-330 LRNAPSS
+330 LRNAPSA

-382 TPRFVFEMAE
+382 TPRFIFEMAE

-407 SMWQWSGHEWI
+407 SMWQWNGHEWI
-418 REKSQKRKSIKP
+418 REKSQKRKSKKP

-441 VEWLK
+441 VEWLR

-520 EGMKLTD
+520 EGMSLTD

-665 SWLKAN
+665 SWLKNN

-713 ARHNLRKFIPEHDIV
+713 ARHNLRKFIPQNDIV

-803 LGNQEHFG
+803 LGNQDHFS

-890 KGIAKSKMHVLAA
+890 KGVAKSKMHVLAA

-916 VGSDTGSGKMDTLFE
+916 VGSDTSSGKMDTLFE

>member
-1 MPRTAKKKKPAI
+1 MPRTAKKKKTAI

-56 KLFSECA
+56 KLFSECS

-91 WGGLTQLSGDTR
+91 WGGLTQSGGDAR

-124 YANFSRF
+124 YANFTRF

-166 QVYGRVVQD
+166 KIFAMVIQD
-175 KDLPGLNR
+175 KELPGLKR
-183 LGVEIHVIRPRTGD
+183 LGIEIHVIRPRTGD

-213 HEQELFPADDWN
+213 HEQELFPAEDWN
-225 FIRWSSSIR
+225 FIRWSSGIR

-253 WMVQWGKT
+253 WMVQWGRTK
-261 GRIALEG
+261 RIELQEQD
-268 EGKPIEFMG
+268 KPIEFMG

-282 EPDLEKDKSNL
+282 EPDLEKEKSNL
-293 YFTHTVKLPGKKSCP
+293 YFTHTIKLPGKKSCP
-308 MSDVVFFAGEPT
+308 MSDVVFFAGDPT
-320 LALIGTEVFL
+320 LALIGNEVFL
-330 LRNAPSS
+330 LRNAPAP
-337 EVLGNWASKQKA
+337 EVLGHWASKQKA

-371 NWEQLCETHKA
+371 NWEQLCETHNA
-382 TPRFVFEMAE
+382 TPRYVFEMSE

-407 SMWQWSGHEWI
+407 SMWQWTGHEWI
-418 REKSQKRKSIKP
+418 REKTKKGKANKP

-441 VEWLK
+441 VEWLR

-520 EGMKLTD
+520 EGMKLSE

-615 TELPENICAE
+615 TELPENINAE

-713 ARHNLRKFIPEHDIV
+713 ARHNLRKFIPENDIV

-772 KADHKLALTG
+772 NADHKLALTG

-845 KKQVAKDLPDRVEQ
+845 KKQVAKDLPDRIEQ

-867 EQRKLYLAE
+867 EQRMLYLAE

-916 VGSDTGSGKMDTLFE
+916 VGSDTSSGKMDTLFE

-1058 QQQKAKTVS
+1058 QQQKAKTVA

>member
-1 MPRTAKKKKPAI
+1 MPRAKKKKQPI

-18 SKYDAHHKVIDNTYG
+18 SKYDAHHKVIDSTYG

-47 DVAERAALL
+47 DVAERAKLL
-56 KLFSECA
+56 EIFSTCE

-69 LLLEDYFSKLTLSRK
+69 LLLEDYFNNLSLARK
-84 DFSADDW
+84 DFSQDDW
-91 WGGLTQLSGDTR
+91 WAGMSQTQGEKR
-103 LEELAL
+103 LEDLAL

-124 YANFSRF
+124 HANFTRF
-131 AEVEQEEKDF
+131 AQVEKAEKDH

-152 PPSPGH
+152 PPTPAH
-158 LDAPRATI
+158 LDAPRAALRVI
-166 QVYGRVVQD
+166 GRLVED
-175 KDLPGLNR
+175 ADLSGLHK

-213 HEQELFPADDWN
+213 HEQELFTADDWS
-225 FIRWSSSIR
+225 FIRWSSGIR

-246 EGADLLK
+246 DGAELLK
-253 WMVQWGKT
+253 WLVQWGKS
-261 GRIALEG
+261 GRMDLEG
-268 EGKPIEFMG
+268 EKKPIEFLG

-282 EPDLEKDKSNL
+282 EPHLDKSKSEL
-293 YFTHTVKLPGKKSCP
+293 FFTHEVILPGKKTCALSE
-308 MSDVVFFAGEPT
+308 VRFFAGEPA
-320 LALIGTEVFL
+320 LALICNEVFL
-330 LRNAPSS
+330 LRNPPPQ
-337 EVLGNWASKQKA
+337 EVLGNWAKMQKA
-349 PVSKLTHRLLTNLR
+349 PVSKLTHRLLTKLR
-363 KIKTTNGV
+363 KITTTNGV
-371 NWEQLCETHKA
+371 NWSQLCKTHKA
-382 TPRFVFEMAE
+382 KPRFVFEMAND
-392 ETVRLKLLAKSESDK
+392 TVRLKLLAKSESDK
-407 SMWQWSGHEWI
+407 SLWQWNGHEWI
-418 REKSQKRKSIKP
+418 HEQTSSQKANKP

-441 VEWLK
+441 VAWLQ

-459 GDANPLFLESLHAAW
+459 GDANPHFLESLHTAW
-474 PDRPEA
+474 PDKPDAE
-480 DYVGDQEF
+480 YLGDEEF

-527 RDLQQLAGASGSFVK
+527 RDLQQLAGASGNFVN

-553 KAVVEAQEAMADLGV
+553 KAVQDAQEAMADLGV
-568 DGLTPIEQKI
+568 DGLSALEQKI
-578 GLEQAAHLDEE
+578 RIEQAAHLDED

-595 PTEELEELRGRLDEF
+595 PSEELEQLRGRLDEF
-610 EGVDA
+610 EGVEVTA
-615 TELPENICAE
+615 LPDGVCAQM
-625 LRPYQKDGF
+625 RPYQLDGF

-665 SWLKAN
+665 SWLRTS
-671 RRKNAKPKPALV
+671 RRKNAKTKPSLV
-683 ICPASVL
+683 VCPASVL
-690 HNWRRESEKF
+690 HNWRRESERF

-713 ARHNLRKFIPEHDIV
+713 ARHNLRKKVPDHDIV
-728 VTNYSILRRDLD
+728 VTNYSILRRDLEA
-740 DLAKFAFRAVVLDE
+740 LSKFDFRAIILDE
-754 AQFIKNPG
+754 AQFIKNPS
-762 AQVTKSVKQL
+762 AQVTKSVKEL

-793 SIVDFIQPNY
+793 SIVDFVQPNY
-803 LGNQEHFG
+803 LGNQDHFS
-811 QTYDLKVAE
+811 QVYDLRGAE
-820 KEEGAARIARRKLSA
+820 KDESAARIARRKLSA
-835 KLRPLLLRRI
+835 KLRPLLLRRV

-890 KGIAKSKMHVLAA
+890 KGVAKSKMHVLAA

-916 VGSDTGSGKMDTLFE
+916 VGSDTESGKMDTLYE

-936 LEEGHKVLIFSQFVR
+936 LEEGHKVLVFSQFVR

-959 CEDREIPTFLLT
+959 CEDRAMPTYMLT
-971 GETKNRQEIVNQF
+971 GETKNRQDVVNAF
-984 QEDESPSVF
+984 QEDESPAIF

-1029 RTHRIGQTATVNAYK
+1029 RTHRIGQTSTVNAYK

-1072 DGFAKSLTQNDL
+1072 DGFAKGLTTNDL